1 MIDFALFLVFI
12 LVFLRLTALIF
23 SVQAFFPSDTPA
35 LLKIG
40 LSLVISMIISPLMD
54 QSTVSNI
61 TNLMLLVPL
70 GFKEIAVGLSMGF
83 VINLIFSIAQMAG
96 QMMDFS
102 IGFSMMTLF
111 DPIASE
117 NLSVMG
123 RVLYWLSLMVFM
135 LVDGHLVVVKALIDS
150 FKLVTIGSFTFL
162 PQHSTYMLHVIFEF
176 FVIGLKIAIPIILIL
191 LITEIVL
198 GLVSRVM
205 PQLNAMIL
213 GMPIKLL
220 VGLSAFG
227 VLTPMIMKVIVTNF
241 GRLDDIFS
249 QYFNIL
255 PFLIMFV
262 ASDSGEKTEEATP
275 KKKKDAK
282 DKGQVVKSKE
292 LTSAVVLVC
301 ITIVIVAISN
311 FAVDRLK
318 ETLIL
323 YLQYYPNFVLN
334 NESFKGILIN
344 SIIRILMIFLP
355 IALPIMV
362 IGVVANVAQTG
373 KVLTTEPLK
382 PKLEKLNPLSG
393 FKRMFSMKAL
403 VDLIKNLIIVSIV
416 GYVGYGFIKDNYYSI
431 INYSNFK
438 VDAIII
444 EVSSLIINIFSKVSM
459 VLITI
464 GIVDYVY
471 QRFQFN
477 KDLKMTKQEVKE
489 EFKQQEGDPQI
500 KSKIRQKQRDMAMKR
515 MMQSVPDATVV
526 ITNPTHI
533 AIAIKYDEHSGK
545 APIVVAKGS
554 DNIAI
559 KIKEVA
565 IENKVPIIE
574 NKPLA
579 RLMFSKVEIDE
590 EVPYDMYQAVAE
602 ILVLVMKISKTK

>member
-1 MIDFALFLVFI
+1 MIDFALFIVFFMVFI
-12 LVFLRLTALIF
+12 RISSLIL
-23 SVQAFFPSDTPA
+23 SVQAFFPSDAPA

-40 LSLVISMIISPLMD
+40 LSMVVSMIISPLMD
-54 QSTVSNI
+54 TSTVISVNS
-61 TNLMLLVPL
+61 LMGLIPMV
-70 GFKEIAVGLSMGF
+70 FKEIIVGLSMGF
-83 VINLIFSIAQMAG
+83 IINLIFSIAQMAG

-135 LVDGHLVVVKALIDS
+135 LVDGHLIVIKALIDS
-150 FKLVTIGSFTFL
+150 FKVVALGGFTFL
-162 PQHSTYMLHVIFEF
+162 PQHSTYMIHIIFEF
-176 FVIGLKIAIPIILIL
+176 FVIGFKIAIPIILIL

-227 VLTPMIMKVIVTNF
+227 VLIPMIMKAIVTNF
-241 GRLDDIFS
+241 GRLDDIFTE
-249 QYFNIL
+249 YFNIL
-255 PFLIMFV
+255 PFLVMFV

-292 LTSAVVLVC
+292 LTSAIVLVS
-301 ITIVIVAISN
+301 ITITILVVSN
-311 FAVDRLK
+311 FAVDKLK

-334 NESFKGILIN
+334 NQSFKGILIN
-344 SIIRILMIFLP
+344 SFIRIMMVFLP
-355 IALPIMV
+355 IALPIMI

-382 PKLEKLNPLSG
+382 PKLEKLNPISG
-393 FKRMFSMKAL
+393 FKRMFSMKAV

-416 GYVGYGFIKDNYYSI
+416 GYVGYSFVKDNYYSI
-431 INYSNFK
+431 INYSSFK

-459 VLITI
+459 VLIAI
-464 GIVDYVY
+464 GIIDYVY

-515 MMQSVPDATVV
+515 MMQAVPDATVV

-533 AIAIKYDEHSGK
+533 AIAVKYDEKSGK

-559 KIKEVA
+559 KIKEIA
-565 IENKVPIIE
+565 MENKVPIIE

-579 RLMFSKVEIDE
+579 RLMFSKVELDE

-602 ILVLVMKISKTK
+602 ILVLVMNLKK

>member
-1 MIDFALFLVFI
+1 MIDFALFIVFFMVFI
-12 LVFLRLTALIF
+12 RISSLIL
-23 SVQAFFPSDTPA
+23 SVQAFFPSDAPA

-40 LSLVISMIISPLMD
+40 LSMVVSMIISPLMD
-54 QSTVSNI
+54 TSTVISVNS
-61 TNLMLLVPL
+61 LMGLIPMV
-70 GFKEIAVGLSMGF
+70 FKEIIVGLSMGF
-83 VINLIFSIAQMAG
+83 IINLIFSIAQMAG

-135 LVDGHLVVVKALIDS
+135 LVDGHLIVIKALIDS
-150 FKLVTIGSFTFL
+150 FKVVALGGFTFL
-162 PQHSTYMLHVIFEF
+162 PQHSTYMIHIIFEF
-176 FVIGLKIAIPIILIL
+176 FVIGFKIAIPIILIL

-227 VLTPMIMKVIVTNF
+227 VLIPMIMKAIVTNF
-241 GRLDDIFS
+241 GRLDDIFTE
-249 QYFNIL
+249 YFNIL
-255 PFLIMFV
+255 PFLVMFV

-292 LTSAVVLVC
+292 LTSAIVLVS
-301 ITIVIVAISN
+301 ITITILVVSN
-311 FAVDRLK
+311 FAVDKLK

-334 NESFKGILIN
+334 NQSFKGILIN
-344 SIIRILMIFLP
+344 SFIRIMMVFLP
-355 IALPIMV
+355 IALPIMI

-382 PKLEKLNPLSG
+382 PKLEKLNPISG
-393 FKRMFSMKAL
+393 FKRMFSMKAV

-416 GYVGYGFIKDNYYSI
+416 GYVGYSFVKDNYYSI
-431 INYSNFK
+431 INYSSFK

-444 EVSSLIINIFSKVSM
+444 EVFSLIINIFSKVSM
-459 VLITI
+459 VLIAI
-464 GIVDYVY
+464 GIIDYVY

-515 MMQSVPDATVV
+515 MMQAVPDATVV

-533 AIAIKYDEHSGK
+533 AIAVKYDEKSGK

-559 KIKEVA
+559 KIKEIA
-565 IENKVPIIE
+565 MENKVPIIE

-579 RLMFSKVEIDE
+579 RLMFSKVELDE

-602 ILVLVMKISKTK
+602 ILVLVMNLKK

>member
-1 MIDFALFLVFI
+1 MIDFALFIVFFMVFI
-12 LVFLRLTALIF
+12 RISSLIL

-40 LSLVISMIISPLMD
+40 LSMVVSMIISPLLD
-54 QSTVSNI
+54 SSAIISINS
-61 TNLMLLVPL
+61 LMGLIPLV
-70 GFKEIAVGLSMGF
+70 FKEIIVGLSMGF
-83 VINLIFSIAQMAG
+83 IINLIFSIAQMAG

-111 DPIASE
+111 DPISSE

-135 LVDGHLVVVKALIDS
+135 LVDGHLIVVKALIDS
-150 FKLVTIGSFTFL
+150 FKVVALGGFTFL
-162 PQHSTYMLHVIFEF
+162 PQHSTYMVHIIFEF
-176 FVIGLKIAIPIILIL
+176 FVIGIKIAIPIILIL

-227 VLTPMIMKVIVTNF
+227 VLIPMIMKVIVTNF
-241 GRLDDIFS
+241 GRLDDIFTE
-249 QYFNIL
+249 YFNIL
-255 PFLIMFV
+255 PFLVMFV

-292 LTSAVVLVC
+292 LTSAIVLVC
-301 ITIVIVAISN
+301 ITITILVVSS
-311 FAVDRLK
+311 FAVDKLK

-334 NESFKGILIN
+334 NQSFKGILIN
-344 SIIRILMIFLP
+344 SFIRIMMVFLP
-355 IALPIMV
+355 IALPIMI

-382 PKLEKLNPLSG
+382 PKLEKLNPISG
-393 FKRMFSMKAL
+393 FKRMFSMKAV

-416 GYVGYGFIKDNYYSI
+416 GYVGYSFVKDNYYSI
-431 INYSNFK
+431 INYSSFK

-459 VLITI
+459 VLIAI
-464 GIVDYVY
+464 GIIDYVY

-515 MMQSVPDATVV
+515 MMQAVPDATVV

-533 AIAIKYDEHSGK
+533 AIAVKYDEKSGK

-559 KIKEVA
+559 KIKEIA
-565 IENKVPIIE
+565 MENKVPIIE

-579 RLMFSKVEIDE
+579 RLMFSKVELDE

-602 ILVLVMKISKTK
+602 ILVLVMNLKK

>member
-1 MIDFALFLVFI
+1 M
-12 LVFLRLTALIF
+12 VFLRFTSLIF

-40 LSLVISMIISPLMD
+40 LSMVISIVITPFLDSSSVVSINSMMGIIP
-54 QSTVSNI
+54 I
-61 TNLMLLVPL
+61 A
-70 GFKEIAVGLSMGF
+70 FKEIIVGLSMGF
-83 VINLIFSIAQMAG
+83 VINLIFSMAQMAG

-123 RVLYWLSLMVFM
+123 RLLYWISLIVFI
-135 LVDGHLVVVKALIDS
+135 LVDGHLIVIKALIDS
-150 FKLVTIGSFTFL
+150 FNVVALGSFTFL
-162 PQHSTYMLHVIFEF
+162 TQHSTYMIHLIFEF
-176 FVIGLKIAIPIILIL
+176 FIIGVKIAIPIILIL

-205 PQLNAMIL
+205 PQLNVMIM

-227 VLTPMIMKVIVTNF
+227 LLIPMIMKVVVTNI
-241 GRLDDIFS
+241 GRLDHIFT

-255 PFLIMFV
+255 PFLVMFV

-282 DKGQVVKSKE
+282 EKGQVIKSKE
-292 LTSAVVLVC
+292 LTSAIVLLTT
-301 ITIVIVAISN
+301 TIVILIVSE
-311 FAVDRLK
+311 FAVNKLK
-318 ETLIL
+318 ETIIL
-323 YLQYYPNFVLN
+323 YLHYYPNFVLN
-334 NESFKGILIN
+334 NQSFKGILIN
-344 SIIRILMIFLP
+344 SFIRIMMIFLP
-355 IALPIMV
+355 IAIPIMI

-373 KVLTTEPLK
+373 KVLTTETLK
-382 PKLEKLNPLSG
+382 PKLEKINPISG
-393 FKRMFSMKAL
+393 FKRMFSIKAL
-403 VDLIKNLIIVSIV
+403 VDLIKNIIIVTIV
-416 GYVGYGFIKDNYYSI
+416 GYVGYGFVKDNYYSI
-431 INYSNFK
+431 INYNNFK
-438 VDAIII
+438 VDVIVT
-444 EVSSLIINIFSKVSM
+444 EVSKLIISIFSKVSM
-459 VLITI
+459 VLIAI
-464 GIVDYVY
+464 GVMDYVY
-471 QRFQFN
+471 QRYQYN

-489 EFKQQEGDPQI
+489 EFKQQEGDPLV
-500 KSKIRQKQRDMAMKR
+500 KSKIRQKQRDMAMRR
-515 MMQSVPDATVV
+515 MMQSIPDATVV

-533 AIAIKYDEHSGK
+533 AIALKYEENSGK

-554 DNIAI
+554 DNIAV
-559 KIKEVA
+559 KIKEIA

-579 RLMFSKVEIDE
+579 RLMFSKVELDE

-602 ILVLVMKISKTK
+602 ILVLVVKASSKK

>member
-1 MIDFALFLVFI
+1 MIDLTLFVVFFM
-12 LVFLRLTALIF
+12 VFLRFTSLIF

-40 LSLVISMIISPLMD
+40 LSMVISIVITPFLDSSSVVSINSMMGIIP
-54 QSTVSNI
+54 I
-61 TNLMLLVPL
+61 A
-70 GFKEIAVGLSMGF
+70 FKEIIVGLSMGF
-83 VINLIFSIAQMAG
+83 VINLIFSMAQMAG

-123 RVLYWLSLMVFM
+123 RLLYWISLIVFI
-135 LVDGHLVVVKALIDS
+135 LVDGHLIVIKALIDS
-150 FKLVTIGSFTFL
+150 FNVVALGSFTFL
-162 PQHSTYMLHVIFEF
+162 TQHSTYMIHLIFEF
-176 FVIGLKIAIPIILIL
+176 FIIGVKIAIPIILIL

-205 PQLNAMIL
+205 PQLNVMIM

-227 VLTPMIMKVIVTNF
+227 LLIPMIMKVVVTNI
-241 GRLDDIFS
+241 GRLDHIFT

-255 PFLIMFV
+255 PFLVMFV

-282 DKGQVVKSKE
+282 EKGQVIKSKE
-292 LTSAVVLVC
+292 LTSAIVLLTT
-301 ITIVIVAISN
+301 TIVILIVSE
-311 FAVDRLK
+311 FAVNKLK
-318 ETLIL
+318 ETIIL
-323 YLQYYPNFVLN
+323 YLHYYPNFVLN
-334 NESFKGILIN
+334 NQSFKGILIN
-344 SIIRILMIFLP
+344 SFIRIMMIFLP
-355 IALPIMV
+355 IAIPIMI

-373 KVLTTEPLK
+373 KVLTTETLK
-382 PKLEKLNPLSG
+382 PKLEKINPISG
-393 FKRMFSMKAL
+393 FKRMFSIKAL
-403 VDLIKNLIIVSIV
+403 VDLIKNIIIVTIV
-416 GYVGYGFIKDNYYSI
+416 GYVGYGFVKDNYYSI
-431 INYSNFK
+431 INYNNFK
-438 VDAIII
+438 VDVIVT
-444 EVSSLIINIFSKVSM
+444 EVSKLIISIFSKVSM
-459 VLITI
+459 VLIAI
-464 GIVDYVY
+464 GVMDYVY
-471 QRFQFN
+471 QRYQYN

-489 EFKQQEGDPQI
+489 EFKQQEGDPLV
-500 KSKIRQKQRDMAMKR
+500 KSKIRQKQRDMAMRR
-515 MMQSVPDATVV
+515 MMQSIPDATVV

-533 AIAIKYDEHSGK
+533 AIALKYEENSGK

-554 DNIAI
+554 DNIAV
-559 KIKEVA
+559 KIKEIA

-579 RLMFSKVEIDE
+579 RLMFSKVELDE

-602 ILVLVMKISKTK
+602 ILVLVVKASSKK